1 MLWFIFASLAALI
14 STSSKI
20 IIKFLLNKKNY
31 SFNELTSLIFLG
43 TSMSAFLLFLLLKP
57 ENLSKFKNETI
68 ILGITSGLLIPL
80 ITLTLNKSLNLVSN
94 LALTGVIFAVGVTI
108 SLLLASVYFFNV
120 KVKKNVII
128 GILIA
133 LLGVSVIIIN
143 K

>member
-57 ENLSKFKNETI
+57 ENLSKFKNDTI

-120 KVKKNVII
+120 KVKKNVVI
-128 GILIA
+128 GIFIA

>member
-57 ENLSKFKNETI
+57 ENLSKFKNDTI

>member
-1 MLWFIFASLAALI
+1 MLWFIFASLGALI

-20 IIKFLLNKKNY
+20 IIKFLFNKKKY
-31 SFNELTSLIFLG
+31 SFNELTSLIFIG
-43 TSMSAFLLFLLLKP
+43 TSISSFLLFLLLKP
-57 ENLSKFKNETI
+57 ANLSKFKNETI
-68 ILGITSGLLIPL
+68 ILGITAGLLIPL

-133 LLGVSVIIIN
+133 LLGVSIIMIN

>member
-120 KVKKNVII
+120 KVKKNVVI
-128 GILIA
+128 GIFIA

>member
-1 MLWFIFASLAALI
+1 MLWFMFASLAALI

-31 SFNELTSLIFLG
+31 SFNELTSLIFIG
-43 TSMSAFLLFLLLKP
+43 TSMSSFLLFLLLKP

-68 ILGITSGLLIPL
+68 VLGITSGLLIPL
-80 ITLTLNKSLNLVSN
+80 ITYTLHKSLNLVSN
-94 LALTGVIFAVGVTI
+94 LALTGIIFTIGVTI
-108 SLLLASVYFFNV
+108 SLLLATVYFFNV

-128 GILIA
+128 GIFIA
-133 LLGVSVIIIN
+133 LLGVSIIMIN

>member
-20 IIKFLLNKKNY
+20 IIKFLFNKKNY
-31 SFNELTSLIFLG
+31 SFNELTSLIFIG
-43 TSMSAFLLFLLLKP
+43 TSISSFLLFLLLKP

-68 ILGITSGLLIPL
+68 ILGITAGLLIPL

>member
-1 MLWFIFASLAALI
+1 MLWFIFASLGALI

-20 IIKFLLNKKNY
+20 IIKYLFNKRNY
-31 SFNELTSLIFLG
+31 SFNELTSLIFIG
-43 TSMSAFLLFLLLKP
+43 TSISSFLLFLLLKP
-57 ENLSKFKNETI
+57 ANLSKFKNETI
-68 ILGITSGLLIPL
+68 ILGITAGLLIPL

-133 LLGVSVIIIN
+133 LLGVAIIMIN

>member
-1 MLWFIFASLAALI
+1 MLWFIFASLGALI

-20 IIKFLLNKKNY
+20 IIKFLFNKKKY
-31 SFNELTSLIFLG
+31 SFNELTSLIFIG
-43 TSMSAFLLFLLLKP
+43 TSISSFLLFLLLKP
-57 ENLSKFKNETI
+57 ANLSKIKNETI
-68 ILGITSGLLIPL
+68 ILGITAGLLIPL

-133 LLGVSVIIIN
+133 LLGVSIIMIN

>member
-20 IIKFLLNKKNY
+20 IIKFLFNKKNY
-31 SFNELTSLIFLG
+31 SFNELTSLIFIG
-43 TSMSAFLLFLLLKP
+43 TSISSFLLFLLLKP

-68 ILGITSGLLIPL
+68 ILGITAGLLIPL

-120 KVKKNVII
+120 KVKKNVVI